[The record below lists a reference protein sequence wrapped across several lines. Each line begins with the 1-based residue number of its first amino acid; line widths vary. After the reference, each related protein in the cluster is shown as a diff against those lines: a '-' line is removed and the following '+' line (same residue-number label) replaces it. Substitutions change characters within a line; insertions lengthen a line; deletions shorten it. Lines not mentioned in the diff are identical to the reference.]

1 MGCPVGKTETMQ
13 IIQSVN
19 EMQSTAISNRS
30 KGRLIGLVPT
40 MGALHDGHA
49 SLIRIAREKADLTI
63 VSLFVNPTQFGPS
76 EDFQQYPREFERDR
90 AVCED
95 NGVDILFTPNREEMY
110 PPGYSV
116 FVEEDCVSKG
126 LCGVSRP
133 HHFRGVTTICA
144 KLFNLVRPDLAVFG
158 QKDAQQCAVIRK
170 MVRDLHLP
178 VEIEVG
184 PTVREEDG
192 LALSSRNQ
200 YLSTEQRKDAAL
212 IFEALSTGKELSDGG
227 VRSVDRII
235 AEVTHILAKSRR
247 LRIIYAAIVDRTLMQ
262 PVREVIPGD
271 SLIAVACWVDQIR
284 LIDNIEL

>member
-1 MGCPVGKTETMQ
+1 MQ

-19 EMQSTAISNRS
+19 EMQSTAISNRL

-40 MGALHDGHA
+40 MGALHEGHA
-49 SLIRIAREKADLTI
+49 SLIRIAREKADVTI
-63 VSLFVNPTQFGPS
+63 VSLFVNPAQFGPS

-90 AVCED
+90 AFCEE
-95 NGVDILFTPNREEMY
+95 NGVDVLFAPEEAEIY

-116 FVEEDCVSKG
+116 FIEENFVSKG
-126 LCGVSRP
+126 LCGISRP
-133 HHFRGVTTICA
+133 QHFRGVTTICA
-144 KLFNLVRPDLAVFG
+144 KLFNLVRPDIAVFG

-170 MVRDLHLP
+170 MVHDLHLP
-178 VEIEVG
+178 VGIEVG
-184 PTVREEDG
+184 PTVREPDG

-212 IFEALSTGKELSDGG
+212 IFEALSAGKELSDGG

-235 AEVTHILAKSRR
+235 AEVTHILARSRR
-247 LRIIYAAIVDRTLMQ
+247 LRIIYAAIVDRALMQ
-262 PVREVIPGD
+262 PVREVVTGG
-271 SLIAVACWVDQIR
+271 SLIAVACWVDQVR

>member
-1 MGCPVGKTETMQ
+1 MQ
-13 IIQSVN
+13 IIQSAN
-19 EMQSTAISNRS
+19 EMQSTSISNRS
-30 KGRLIGLVPT
+30 KGKLIGLVPT
-40 MGALHDGHA
+40 MGALHEGHA
-49 SLIRIAREKADLTI
+49 SLIRVAGAKADITI

-76 EDFQQYPREFERDR
+76 EDFQQYPRDFERDR
-90 AVCED
+90 RLCEE
-95 NGVDILFTPNREEMY
+95 NGVDILFAPAEEEIY

-116 FVEEDCVSKG
+116 FVEESSVSKG

-133 HHFRGVTTICA
+133 HHFRGVTTVCA
-144 KLFNLVRPDLAVFG
+144 KLFNLVRPDVAVFG
-158 QKDAQQCAVIRK
+158 QKDAQQCAVVRK
-170 MVRDLHLP
+170 MVADLPLP
-178 VEIEVG
+178 VEIAVG

-200 YLSTEQRKDAAL
+200 YLSTEQRKDAGL
-212 IFEALSTGKELSDGG
+212 IFEALSTGKELSEQG

-247 LRIIYAAIVDRTLMQ
+247 LRIIYAAIVDPALMQ
-262 PVREVIPGD
+262 PVKEVRPGE